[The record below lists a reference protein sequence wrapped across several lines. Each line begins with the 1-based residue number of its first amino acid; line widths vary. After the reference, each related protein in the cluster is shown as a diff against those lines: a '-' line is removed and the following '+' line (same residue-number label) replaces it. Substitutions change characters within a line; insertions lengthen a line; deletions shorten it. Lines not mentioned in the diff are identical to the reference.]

1 MIERLTHAADSAITW
16 AVAAF
21 LGGIG
26 WMVRRVLTNER
37 KIAML
42 EADLARREQQR
53 AEDREALS
61 AVRASVDQIKTILM
75 TGAAK

>member
-1 MIERLTHAADSAITW
+1 MIERLTHAADSVITW
-16 AVAAF
+16 VIGGA

-26 WMVRRVLTNER
+26 WLVRRVLTNER

-53 AEDREALS
+53 TEDREALS